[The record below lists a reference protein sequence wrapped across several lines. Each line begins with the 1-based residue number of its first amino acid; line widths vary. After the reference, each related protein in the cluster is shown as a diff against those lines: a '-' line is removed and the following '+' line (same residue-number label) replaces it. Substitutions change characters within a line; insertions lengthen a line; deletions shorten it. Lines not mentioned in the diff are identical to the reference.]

1 VLKETRGIIKRRKNM
16 EIEYK
21 ELEPKILI
29 LSPD

>member
-1 VLKETRGIIKRRKNM
+1 VLKETRGIIKREENM